1 MRIPVHQLTPAA
13 DRREVAAHWQP
24 VSAHDALQRERGS
37 GLSDPSRRFLNFS
50 VATIFVSCLAFG
62 SSSWAEDL
70 DDLAWLAGHWVS
82 GGIDDTG
89 DFEEVWLTP
98 KGGTMAGSFRWV
110 FPDGNQV
117 LEYLIIEET
126 VDAIYFRF
134 KHFKTDYVTWEKETP
149 NTYRMVELTDNKVVF
164 DLVEENAKVPNHI
177 YYLRDGNKLE
187 FLGWNDKEEDTDALR
202 LHFIRKKIR

>member
-1 MRIPVHQLTPAA
+1 MRIPGHQSIPAA

-24 VSAHDALQRERGS
+24 AGAHDAIQRGRGS
-37 GLSDPSRRFLNFS
+37 GLSDPLTRFLNFS
-50 VATIFVSCLAFG
+50 VVAIFVSCLTFG

-117 LEYLIIEET
+117 LEYLIIEENA
-126 VDAIYFRF
+126 DAVHFRF
-134 KHFKTDYVTWEKETP
+134 KHFNTDYITWEKETP

-187 FLGWNDKEEDTDALR
+187 FLGWNEKEEDADALR
-202 LHFIRKKIR
+202 LHFIRKKN